1 MVRGF
6 GISVSNICRDAWKSV
21 EGMSS
26 DEAKEKYIETLLGM
40 FDNIGEEVNV
50 SEWLSG
56 PNLDPSIKQNLEL
69 LGKVV

>member
-1 MVRGF
+1 
-6 GISVSNICRDAWKSV
+6 
-21 EGMSS
+21 MSS